1 MVAYCTS
8 EIASWYIFTGDN
20 HSKQCIPS
28 QLFSKLSKHLND
40 GELAGEAIKA
50 GKHKRG
56 LEVPLHN
63 RPLLEVLG
71 QVATAIHVG
80 VSVALADSEG
90 LLNLLNALL
99 WLHTED
105 LFCHIVVCLGG

>member
-1 MVAYCTS
+1 MA
-8 EIASWYIFTGDN
+8 IA
-20 HSKQCIPS
+20 QCIPS

-56 LEVPLHN
+56 LEVPLYN

-80 VSVALADSEG
+80 VSIVLADSEG
-90 LLNLLNALL
+90 LLYLLDALL

-105 LFCHIVVCLGG
+105 LLRHIVVCLVGESRCEEGGWWEN